1 MIKVRPILPKNQ
13 KPLRVSTYKK
23 SVERTLNLMELRTK
37 GLLEGAVK
45 SWSGPP
51 KVVVERTEFGR
62 TLTVDSPVFRFVDE
76 GTRAHRIIARRGR
89 FLRFR
94 SGYRAKSSPDS
105 LSSGAGGAFG
115 DSRFAREVW
124 HPGTKPRNY
133 TKKIQAIVDKEFP
146 RVFSAVQAE
155 EMR

>member
-1 MIKVRPILPKNQ
+1 MAKLRPILPKNQ
-13 KPLRVSTYKK
+13 KPFRVSTYKK
-23 SVERTLNLMELRTK
+23 AVERTLNLMEQRAK
-37 GLLEGAVK
+37 GLYQGATK

-51 KVVVERTEFGR
+51 EVRVERTEFGR
-62 TLTVDSPVFRFVDE
+62 TVTVDSPVFTFVDE

-94 SGYRAKSSPDS
+94 SGYRAKSSPGS

-115 DSRFAREVW
+115 DTRFAQAVW

-146 RVFSAVQAE
+146 RIFGAVLAE
-155 EMR
+155 ETR